1 MYSTVN
7 TAQPKNVLHSLP
19 CSPLFDSQRG
29 GYWLLAICHWL
40 LAPGYQLPSAFLTTY
55 HYLLITAFTPP
66 PVFLPHPPTPR
77 PPPPCFSVPRFL
89 VPLVP
94 RSLFFTHPPILRGP
108 HPPMPFCETV
118 KL

>member
-7 TAQPKNVLHSLP
+7 TTQPKNVLHSLP

-77 PPPPCFSVPRFL
+77 PSPLLFGSPFPCSLGPSFPVFYPPPHTPR
-89 VPLVP
+89 
-94 RSLFFTHPPILRGP
+94 TPPP
-108 HPPMPFCETV
+108 HA
-118 KL
+118 LL